1 MSTFFIKLIQLLLSL
16 SLLVALHELG
26 HLIFARLFKIRVEK
40 YRIFFDPWFSL
51 FSWKSKRSGTDWG
64 IGWLPLGGYV
74 KIAGMVDE
82 SMDTEQLKA
91 PMKADEFRAKPA
103 WQRLCVMVGGVFAN
117 LVVAACIYI
126 GVLFV
131 WGESYIEPQKAP
143 AGMVFS
149 EVAKT
154 AGFEDGDIL
163 ISIDSE
169 PIERI
174 DGATIRKI
182 TAAREVTVLRDGQEV
197 AVYIPGDLMEQM
209 LASHTILFDYRYPS
223 VADTIIAGSLAERIG
238 MTKGDRIVSIN
249 GKLTPTYDVLH
260 SVLAEVST
268 DSVHAVNNKLPVK
281 IAYMHQMETISSQD
295 SLTLPDC
302 VLGISHGT
310 DLFAIKE
317 LKYGFFESIPAG
329 IQYGTKTLVGYV
341 KDLKYLFTKAGASSV
356 GGFGTIASIFP
367 ATWNWYLFWMR
378 TALIS
383 VMLAVMNLL
392 PIPGLDGGHVLFL
405 LYEWVTGRKPS
416 DKFLE
421 YATMTGLALLLIL
434 VVYANVNDI
443 IKFLF

>member
-26 HLIFARLFKIRVEK
+26 HLFFARLFKIRVEK
-40 YRIFFDPWFSL
+40 YRIFFDPWFSI

-82 SMDTEQLKA
+82 SMDTEQMKA
-91 PMKADEFRAKPA
+91 PVKEDEFRAKPA

-117 LVVAACIYI
+117 LVVAAFIYI
-126 GVLFV
+126 GVLYV

-149 EVAKT
+149 QVGKN
-154 AGFEDGDIL
+154 AGFQDGDTL
-163 ISIDSE
+163 LSIDNE
-169 PIERI
+169 FIERL
-174 DGATIRKI
+174 DGGTIRKI
-182 TAAREVTVLRDGQEV
+182 TNAREVTVLRSGQEV
-197 AVYIPGDLMEQM
+197 AVYIPGNLMEQM
-209 LASHTILFDYRYPS
+209 LESHTILFDYRYPS
-223 VADTIIAGSLAERIG
+223 VADTVIIGSLADRIG
-238 MTKGDRIVSIN
+238 MVKGDRIVSIN
-249 GKLTPTYDVLH
+249 GQLTPTYDMLKD
-260 SVLAEVST
+260 VLAEESA
-268 DSVHAVNNKLPVK
+268 DSAHSVNNKLA
-281 IAYMHQMETISSQD
+281 IEISYIHGMETISRQD
-295 SLTLPDC
+295 SIILPAGII
-302 VLGISHGT
+302 GISHGT

-317 LKYGFFESIPAG
+317 VKYGFLESIPAG
-329 IQYGTKTLVGYV
+329 IRYGSDTLVGYV
-341 KDLKYLFTKAGASSV
+341 KDLKYLFTKAGVSSV

-405 LYEWVTGRKPS
+405 SYEWITGRKPS

-421 YATMTGLALLLIL
+421 YATMIGLVSLLLL